1 MKSRPEIDIQKTLE
15 NLETPQVSMPGHKEQ
30 LKMMLLAQGSLEPRK
45 TGGFISSVF
54 KKTFEVILLKKKA
67 LKIAVPVVLLLLA
80 VLTYQALTVKP
91 QAVAAVT
98 LQVNPALTLT
108 LDNKNIVLEAEGE
121 NAEGEAVVADYP
133 VKGKELKEALE
144 DLTMH
149 LHDKGFLR
157 PDSEVILTVHPID
170 GLDQEKLSS
179 LSDFAQQIM
188 SESLNRYNVQKPDS
202 FVISHGLHLFLKE
215 LGLMPLDYVE
225 LLKAN
230 LTEEEIMEVINALGR
245 KDTRVALLPYKE
257 FNLEIESDERELSVE
272 FKQKSY
278 GIYAEFEFEEDGK
291 KDIELESKA
300 AFDYLLPIL
309 QNLQI
314 DASMSKN
321 EIVDRV
327 LTAFDWTFS
336 YEEFEIEVKFMDGSY
351 IDFEWETAKTY
362 RENGMTLPY
371 KEFNLEIESD
381 KRELSVDFELK
392 NGSFYAEIE
401 IEKDGKELELEDS
414 AALDYLLP
422 ILQNLQ
428 IDASMSKNEIVDR
441 VLTAFDWTFSY
452 EEFEIE
458 VKFMDGSYIDFEVGS

>member
-1 MKSRPEIDIQKTLE
+1 MKNRPEIDIQKTLE

-30 LKMMLLAQGSLEPRK
+30 LKMMLLAQGSLEPQK
-45 TGGFISSVF
+45 TGGFISSVL
-54 KKTFEVILLKKKA
+54 KKIFEVILLKKKV
-67 LKIAVPVVLLLLA
+67 LRIAVPVMLLLLA

-108 LDNKNIVLEAEGE
+108 LDNKNTVLEAEGE
-121 NAEGEAVVADYP
+121 NAEGDVVVADYP

-144 DLTMH
+144 GLTMH
-149 LHDKGFLR
+149 LHDKGLLR
-157 PDSEVILTVHPID
+157 PDSEMIITVHPID

-230 LTEEEIMEVINALGR
+230 LTEEEIMQVINALGR
-245 KDTRVALLPYKE
+245 KDTSVALLPYIE

-278 GIYAEFEFEEDGK
+278 GIYAELEFEEDGK

-300 AFDYLLPIL
+300 ALDYLLPIL
-309 QNLQI
+309 EQLEI
-314 DASMSKN
+314 DASMSKQ

-327 LTAFDWTFS
+327 LTAFAWRWP
-336 YEEFEIEVKFMDGSY
+336 YEEFELEVRLADGSY
-351 IDFEWETAKTY
+351 IDFEWESAKTY
-362 RENGMTLPY
+362 RENGTALPY

-381 KRELSVDFELK
+381 DWELSVDFELK

-401 IEKDGKELELEDS
+401 IEKDGKEIELEGS
-414 AALDYLLP
+414 FALDYLLP
-422 ILQNLQ
+422 ILEQLE
-428 IDASMSKNEIVDR
+428 IDASMSKQEIVDR
-441 VLTAFDWTFSY
+441 VLTAFGWTFSY

-458 VKFMDGSYIDFEVGS
+458 VKFMDGSSIDFEAGS